1 MSAAAQGADR
11 LVSVVQ
17 GEFRVFEDP
26 LVLLSTVLGSCVAV
40 CLFDPVRGIGGM
52 NHFLLPFGQEE
63 GGDRPVR
70 YGLFAMEMLINALMK
85 GGARRES
92 LQAKVF
98 GGAKI
103 MADLRDIGS
112 ANAKFTREFLATEQI
127 ACVAESLGGTQ
138 ARRVV
143 FRPSTGQA
151 RMLAVASSTLP
162 PAAAAKPAPK
172 PATTSRIDL
181 F

>member
-103 MADLRDIGS
+103 MTELRDIGA
-112 ANAKFTREFLATEQI
+112 ANAKFIREFLATEGI
-127 ACVAESLGGTQ
+127 VCAAESLGGTQ

-151 RMLAVASSTLP
+151 RMLVVPSAT
-162 PAAAAKPAPK
+162 
-172 PATTSRIDL
+172 ATTSEPAKPPQNPASTPRIDRC
-181 F
+181 